1 MVKTVLKFSAS
12 WCGPCK
18 AYSPIFHKVSEMKEF
33 DGIEFK
39 TIDADEEDG
48 EELVEKYK
56 VMGVPT
62 TIVLDEN
69 DRMLYKEHGLI
80 AENTLVYLLNKLIEN
95 EKMK

>member
-18 AYSPIFHKVSEMKEF
+18 AYAPIFHKVSEMKEF

-48 EELVEKYK
+48 EELIEKYK

-62 TIVLDEN
+62 TVVLDEN
-69 DRMLYKEHGLI
+69 GEVLDKQHGLMME
-80 AENTLVYLLNKLIEN
+80 AALVSLLNKLIDSEN
-95 EKMK
+95 KK